1 MKFFK
6 TLGKSLLYLILS
18 PIILAVYL
26 LFCIYSI
33 FVFLYKFFVFG
44 WKFITGKNIDFK
56 LDEDLQAQ
64 KIIDDAKK
72 PNTSNNKEAI
82 DTKSPVIE
90 VSSQPN
96 QVINNYI
103 IANNIEDAKK
113 LADQLSNNQIND
125 KNLIENDQNIDQI
138 NQIEHANDE
147 NNNENNNEI
156 KEEDN
161 YDER

>member
-6 TLGKSLLYLILS
+6 TLGKSLLYLVLS
-18 PIILAVYL
+18 PLILAVYL

-33 FVFLYKFFVFG
+33 FVFLYKFFVFA

-72 PNTSNNKEAI
+72 PNASSNKEET

-113 LADQLSNNQIND
+113 LADQLSNNQTND
-125 KNLIENDQNIDQI
+125 KNLIETDQNTDQV

-147 NNNENNNEI
+147 SNNDI

>member
-6 TLGKSLLYLILS
+6 TLGKSLLYLVLS
-18 PIILAVYL
+18 PLILAVYL

-33 FVFLYKFFVFG
+33 FVFLYKFFVFA

-72 PNTSNNKEAI
+72 PNTSSNKEET

-113 LADQLSNNQIND
+113 LADQLSNNQTND
-125 KNLIENDQNIDQI
+125 KNLIETDQNTDQV

-147 NNNENNNEI
+147 SNNDI

>member
-6 TLGKSLLYLILS
+6 TLGKSLLYLVLS
-18 PIILAVYL
+18 PLILTVFL

-33 FVFLYKFFVFG
+33 FVFLYKFFVFA

-72 PNTSNNKEAI
+72 PNTSSNKEET

-113 LADQLSNNQIND
+113 LADQLSNNQTND
-125 KNLIENDQNIDQI
+125 KNLIETDQNKDQV
-138 NQIEHANDE
+138 NQIEHANYE
-147 NNNENNNEI
+147 SNNEI

-161 YDER
+161 YDEH

>member
-18 PIILAVYL
+18 PIILVVYL

-33 FVFLYKFFVFG
+33 FVFLYKFFVFA

-64 KIIDDAKK
+64 KIIDNAKK

-113 LADQLSNNQIND
+113 LADQLSNNQMND
-125 KNLIENDQNIDQI
+125 KNLIENDQNIDQV

-147 NNNENNNEI
+147 NNDENNNEI

>member
-6 TLGKSLLYLILS
+6 TLGKSLLYLVLS
-18 PIILAVYL
+18 PLILAVYL

-33 FVFLYKFFVFG
+33 FVFLYKFFVFA

-72 PNTSNNKEAI
+72 PNTSSNKEET

-113 LADQLSNNQIND
+113 LADQLSNNQTND
-125 KNLIENDQNIDQI
+125 KNLIETDQNTDQV
-138 NQIEHANDE
+138 NQIEHANDKS
-147 NNNENNNEI
+147 NNEI

>member
-6 TLGKSLLYLILS
+6 TLGKSLLYLVLS
-18 PIILAVYL
+18 PLILAVYL

-33 FVFLYKFFVFG
+33 FVFLYKFFVFA

-64 KIIDDAKK
+64 KIIDDAKN
-72 PNTSNNKEAI
+72 PNTSSNKEET

-113 LADQLSNNQIND
+113 LADQLSNNQTND
-125 KNLIENDQNIDQI
+125 KNLIETDQNTDQV
-138 NQIEHANDE
+138 NQIEHANDKS
-147 NNNENNNEI
+147 NNEI

>member
-6 TLGKSLLYLILS
+6 TLGKSLLYLVLS
-18 PIILAVYL
+18 PLILTVYL

-33 FVFLYKFFVFG
+33 FVFLYKFFVLA

-64 KIIDDAKK
+64 KIIDDVKK
-72 PNTSNNKEAI
+72 PNTSSNKEETDA
-82 DTKSPVIE
+82 KSPVIE

-113 LADQLSNNQIND
+113 LADQLSNNQTND
-125 KNLIENDQNIDQI
+125 KNLIETDQNTNQV
-138 NQIEHANDE
+138 NQIEHVNDE
-147 NNNENNNEI
+147 SNNEI

>member
-6 TLGKSLLYLILS
+6 TLGKSLLYLVLS
-18 PIILAVYL
+18 PLILAVYL

-33 FVFLYKFFVFG
+33 FVFLYKFFVFA

-72 PNTSNNKEAI
+72 PNTSSNKEET

-113 LADQLSNNQIND
+113 LADQLSNNQTNN
-125 KNLIENDQNIDQI
+125 KNLIETDQNTDQV

-147 NNNENNNEI
+147 NNEENNNEI

-161 YDER
+161 YDEH

>member
-6 TLGKSLLYLILS
+6 TLGKSLLYLVLS
-18 PIILAVYL
+18 PLILTVYL

-33 FVFLYKFFVFG
+33 FVFLYKFFVFA

-72 PNTSNNKEAI
+72 PNTSSNKEET

-113 LADQLSNNQIND
+113 LADQLSNSQTND
-125 KNLIENDQNIDQI
+125 KNLIETDQNTDKV
-138 NQIEHANDE
+138 NQIENANDE
-147 NNNENNNEI
+147 SNNEI

-161 YDER
+161 YDEH